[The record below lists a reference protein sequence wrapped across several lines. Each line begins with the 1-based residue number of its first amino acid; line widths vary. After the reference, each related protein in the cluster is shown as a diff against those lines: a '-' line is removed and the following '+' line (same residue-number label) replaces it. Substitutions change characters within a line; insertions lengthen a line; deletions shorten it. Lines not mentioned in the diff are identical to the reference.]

1 MAGPQVLNRIAAAL
15 RGQRCLTRRAQPCSF
30 RARRWNLTGR
40 SRSGAGRPGGQAS
53 ASAAE
58 LAPSCAAELKVVG
71 AWAGAPPT
79 ISRCCCRS
87 SMAICSLGVL
97 GYALNGIVNAYPEL
111 HDALL
116 STLTPRGAQMVD
128 WSQHICLLQP
138 VADYAFRHVQ
148 FWFNTDPVELANS
161 QPLKGIL
168 DAQRLGTLK
177 PEAPVY
183 IQSNRFDPLVPW
195 GGAHQLALD

>member
-1 MAGPQVLNRIAAAL
+1 
-15 RGQRCLTRRAQPCSF
+15 
-30 RARRWNLTGR
+30 
-40 SRSGAGRPGGQAS
+40 
-53 ASAAE
+53 
-58 LAPSCAAELKVVG
+58 
-71 AWAGAPPT
+71 
-79 ISRCCCRS
+79 
-87 SMAICSLGVL
+87 MAICSLEVL
-97 GYALNGIVNAYPEL
+97 GYVLNGIVNAYPEL

-128 WSQHICLLQP
+128 WSQHICLLQT

-161 QPLKGIL
+161 QPLYGIL

-195 GGAHQLALD
+195 GGAHQLALDWCAQGADVEFWTNEQPPFLNKLSIDHLLPYFVDGERGMQWIADRFNGLPTTPNCEQI